1 MIQFSRM
8 GQVNRL
14 HFLGIGGVGMAGIAE
29 VLLNEGYQI
38 SGSEIKSN
46 SLVERLEKLGAT
58 IYIGHQEENIIG
70 ADVVVR
76 STAISEDNI
85 ELKAARQARIPI
97 VPRAAMLAELMRFRF
112 SIAIAGTHG
121 KTTTTS
127 LTASVFAEAGKD
139 PTYIIG
145 GKLNSTQSN
154 ARLGKSPY
162 LIAEA
167 DESDKSFLLLNP
179 MMAVVTNIDADH
191 LENYDG
197 KFSNVKQA
205 FIDFLHKMPFYG
217 LAVLSADDPVIE
229 ELMPNISRPIITFG
243 FSESADIRI
252 THYRQLDMCSYFKL
266 NGEDFCL
273 SMPGK
278 HNALNAA
285 AAYIVAKQRDISNDA
300 IRKALREFRGVGRRF
315 QDKGLV
321 NFAGKK
327 VKIIDDY
334 AHHPKEIAATIEA
347 AKAAFPQQRLICV
360 FQPHR
365 FTRTQEQF
373 DDYCR
378 VLSQSDVLLLLN
390 VYPAGETPIEGI
402 DSKSLAKAI
411 RQRKMVE
418 PIVIEDDELKN
429 IMDNITQEKDIVLVM
444 GAGSISQ
451 IMNDLCFPF
460 EVTCYDKKTEQGLG
474 DTSC

>member
-1 MIQFSRM
+1 M
-8 GQVNRL
+8 GRVKRL

-29 VLLNEGYQI
+29 VLLDEGYQI
-38 SGSEIKSN
+38 SGSEISKN
-46 SLVERLEKLGAT
+46 SLAIRLEKLGAT
-58 IYIGHQEENIIG
+58 IYLGHKEENVIG

-76 STAISEDNI
+76 STAITDDNP
-85 ELKAARQARIPI
+85 ELQAAIKARIPV

-127 LTASVFAEAGKD
+127 LTASIFAEAGKD
-139 PTYIIG
+139 PTYVIG

-154 ARLGKSPY
+154 ARLGKSAY

-205 FIDFLHKMPFYG
+205 FVDFLHRMPFYG
-217 LAVLSADDPVIE
+217 LAVLSADDPVIV
-229 ELMPNISRPIITFG
+229 ELMPQVSRPVITFG
-243 FSESADIRI
+243 FSATADVRI
-252 THYRQLDMCSYFKL
+252 THYQQSSLSSSFKL
-266 NGEDFCL
+266 NGEDFKL
-273 SMPGK
+273 NMPGR

-285 AAYIVAKQRDISNDA
+285 AAYIVAKQRDVSDMD
-300 IRKALREFRGVGRRF
+300 IRKAFLEFSGVGRRF
-315 QDKGLV
+315 QDKGQ
-321 NFAGKK
+321 
-327 VKIIDDY
+327 VKFFDKTVRVIDDY
-334 AHHPKEIAATIEA
+334 AHHPRELAATIEA
-347 AKAAFPQQRLICV
+347 ARSAWPSNRIVCV

-365 FTRTQEQF
+365 YSRTQEQF

-378 VLSQSDVLLLLN
+378 VLSQADVLLLLN
-390 VYPAGETPIEGI
+390 VYPAGEKFIEGA

-411 RQRKMVE
+411 RQRKLVE
-418 PIVIEDDELKN
+418 PIVLEDDELSTTLQ
-429 IMDNITQEKDIVLVM
+429 NITKQDDIILAM

-451 IMNDLCFPF
+451 MI
-460 EVTCYDKKTEQGLG
+460 G
-474 DTSC
+474 DVCLQFATKGQEAKS